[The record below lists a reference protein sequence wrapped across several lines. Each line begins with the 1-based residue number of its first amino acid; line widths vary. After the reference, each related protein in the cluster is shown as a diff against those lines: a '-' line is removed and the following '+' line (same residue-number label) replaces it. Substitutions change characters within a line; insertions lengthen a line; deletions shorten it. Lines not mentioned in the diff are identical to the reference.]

1 MSSDRERPLRMS
13 AEHSVLVLIDYQTRL
28 MPAIYDR
35 DRVTRRA
42 AFTAA
47 VAKELGVPVVATAQ
61 NPDKLG
67 PNVEAIATRA
77 DVVIDKLAFGAC
89 EEGLVA
95 QLDALRPDAEV
106 VIGGCEAH
114 VCLMQTALGL
124 LEAGRRVWVLSD
136 GSGSRRPNDRKVAMR
151 RLGDADATVVTSEM
165 VAFEWLNTS
174 TDEHFRAV
182 SALVKG
188 TD

>member
-1 MSSDRERPLRMS
+1 MISERERHLRMS
-13 AEHSVLVLIDYQTRL
+13 AEHSVLVLVDYQTRL

-42 AFTAA
+42 AFLAA
-47 VAKELGVPVVATAQ
+47 VARELGVPVVATAQ

-67 PNVEAIATRA
+67 PNVEPIASRSDA
-77 DVVIDKLAFGAC
+77 VVDKLAFGAC
-89 EEGLVA
+89 EDGLA
-95 QLDALRPDAEV
+95 AKLDELRPDAEV

-124 LEAGRRVWVLSD
+124 LEQGRRVWALSD
-136 GSGSRRPNDRKVAMR
+136 ASGSRRPNDRKTAMR
-151 RLGDADATVVTSEM
+151 RLSDSGARVVTTEM
-165 VAFEWLNTS
+165 AAFEWLNTS
-174 TDEHFRAV
+174 ADEHFRAV